1 METKSLAAAMAV
13 AQGEM
18 KNAVLNKINPH
29 FKSKFADLAAVRD
42 ATIPA
47 LASHGLSIV
56 QFTKI
61 QDGSLSLITRLM
73 HDSGEMIEGEYPL
86 PAISTAPQQMGSAL
100 TYAKRYCWSAM
111 CGIAADEDDDA
122 NAAQDGAK
130 DAPAADKKNPPGIT
144 KFRTESREFYREMYA
159 CTDYDM
165 YKAFVG
171 TNDAKAFIK
180 RAQTEFP
187 DDWNGN
193 GGDIAGIKA
202 DMQTLCDHLKAT
214 PPAIAAE

>member
-1 METKSLAAAMAV
+1 METKSLATALAK

-18 KNAVLNKINPH
+18 KNAVLNKTNPH

-42 ATIPA
+42 ATIRA
-47 LASHGLSIV
+47 LTSNGLSIV

-61 QDGSLSLITRLM
+61 QDGALTLITRLM
-73 HDSGEMIEGEYPL
+73 HDSGELIDGEYPL
-86 PAISTAPQQMGSAL
+86 PPINTAPQQMGSAL

-122 NAAQDGAK
+122 EAVQNGDK
-130 DAPAADKKNPPGIT
+130 DAPTAPKSPPGIT
-144 KFRTESREFYREMYA
+144 KFRNESREFYREMYA

-171 TNDAKAFIK
+171 TSDAKAFIK

-187 DDWNGN
+187 DDWTGN

-202 DMQTLCDHLKAT
+202 DMQTFCDRLKET
-214 PPAIAAE
+214 PPQIAAE